1 MNVRTSIGLGVV
13 ALVAL
18 GAVGYGAWTAGMRSG
33 MEMGS
38 PQSSPSTSNA
48 PQNPDA
54 WSVVQGGEATAR
66 HLRDG
71 LKAGDMD
78 PVTGR
83 MILNYH
89 DPMVPGK
96 NFEAPGK
103 SPFMDMML
111 VPRYAGG
118 ASASSDTGAVAVSPR
133 IQQSLGLRTA
143 EVAQGALDAG
153 FSVAG
158 NVAWNE
164 RNQVVVSARSM
175 GFVEKLHVRAALDL
189 SLIHI

>member
-1 MNVRTSIGLGVV
+1 MNVRTTIGLGFV
-13 ALVAL
+13 AVAAL

-38 PQSSPSTSNA
+38 PQSPPSATSA

-54 WSVVQGGEATAR
+54 WSVVQGGEAAAR

-71 LKAGDMD
+71 LKAGDLD

-83 MILNYH
+83 VILNYH

-118 ASASSDTGAVAVSPR
+118 ASTSASADTGAVAVSPR

-143 EVAQGALDAG
+143 AVVQGTLEGG

-158 NVAWNE
+158 NVAS
-164 RNQVVVSARSM
+164 VSYTHLTLPTS
-175 GFVEKLHVRAALDL
+175 ELL
-189 SLIHI
+189 